1 MPSKRFCIEQQKTL
15 QRFFV
20 LFMIALPG
28 FSSIGRAQQTA
39 AGKNDSSA
47 LFAAIRSGSTAELKR
62 QLANGAHANDVHGG
76 YSALMAA
83 ALNGTAE
90 QMKLLIEQG
99 AMVNYADQDSITAL
113 WLAIPDPEKTK
124 LLLDHGADPSLR
136 CKEGYNIL
144 VKLAFMPGTIDLFRM
159 LIDKGADPKK
169 SAPDNLLLY
178 NAAASGDTAILGLL
192 IRSGLPVN
200 DTVVFGDYP
209 INATMAY
216 RMFGTLKML
225 VDNGANVN
233 AVPKSVFGLIPL
245 AGSTPLMFAGLY
257 NAPQSFF
264 YLLEHGA
271 DPNKKNN
278 RGYTALMMLQQS
290 ENDDPAMTAALIE
303 HGADPGFTAPDGTN
317 ALYYALQKGNTKS
330 VELLKK
336 HLNK

>member
-1 MPSKRFCIEQQKTL
+1 MLNKWFCFQQQKTL
-15 QRFFV
+15 LHFLL
-20 LFMIALPG
+20 LFMILLPG
-28 FSSIGRAQQTA
+28 LSSPCRAQQMP
-39 AGKNDSSA
+39 AGKNDSVA
-47 LFAAIRSGSTAELKR
+47 LFTAIRSGSTAELKR
-62 QLANGAHANDVHGG
+62 QLANGAGVNDAHGG

-99 AMVNYADQDSITAL
+99 AAVNYADQDSITAL
-113 WLAIPDPEKTK
+113 WLAIPDREKTK

-136 CKEGYNIL
+136 SKEGYNIL
-144 VKLAFMPGTIDLFRM
+144 LKLSFMPGTIDLFRM
-159 LIDKGADPKK
+159 LIDKGVDPKK
-169 SAPDNLLLY
+169 SAPDNSLLY

-192 IRSGLPVN
+192 IHSGLPIN
-200 DTVVFGDYP
+200 DTVSFGDYP
-209 INATMAY
+209 INATMAF
-216 RMFGTLKML
+216 RTFGTLKML

-233 AVPKSVFGLIPL
+233 AVPKSVFGLVPL
-245 AGSTPLMFAGLY
+245 AGSTPLMFAALY

-290 ENDDPAMTAALIE
+290 ENDDPTMTAALIE
-303 HGADPGFTAPDGTN
+303 HGADAGFTAPDGTN

-330 VELLKK
+330 AIFLKK
-336 HLNK
+336 RLNK

>member
-1 MPSKRFCIEQQKTL
+1 MPNKWFCFWQQKTL
-15 QRFFV
+15 LRFPL
-20 LFMIALPG
+20 LFMIVL
-28 FSSIGRAQQTA
+28 IGLSFASRAQQTPP
-39 AGKNDSSA
+39 GKKDSAA
-47 LFAAIRSGSTAELKR
+47 LFAAIRSGSTVELKR
-62 QLANGAHANDVHGG
+62 QLANGSHANDMYGG
-76 YSALMAA
+76 YSALMTA
-83 ALNGTAE
+83 ALDGTAE
-90 QMKLLIEQG
+90 QMKILIEQG
-99 AMVNYADQDSITAL
+99 AVVNYADQDSVTAL
-113 WLAIPDPEKTK
+113 WFAIPDMEKTK
-124 LLLDHGADPSLR
+124 LLLDHGADPSLHS
-136 CKEGYNIL
+136 KEGYNVL
-144 VKLAFMPGTIDLFRM
+144 VKLAFMPGTYDVFKM
-159 LIDKGADPKK
+159 LVDKGADPKK

-200 DTVVFGDYP
+200 DTVAFGDYP
-209 INATMAY
+209 INAPMAY
-216 RMFGTLKML
+216 RTFGTLKML

-245 AGSTPLMFAGLY
+245 AGSTALMFAGLY

-303 HGADPGFTAPDGTN
+303 HGADAGFTAPDGTN

-330 VELLKK
+330 AELLKK